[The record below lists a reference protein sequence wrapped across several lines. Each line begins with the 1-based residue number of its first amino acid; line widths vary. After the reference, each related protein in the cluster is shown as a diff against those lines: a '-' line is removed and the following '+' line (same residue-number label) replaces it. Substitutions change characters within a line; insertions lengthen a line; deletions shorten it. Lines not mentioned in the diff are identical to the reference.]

1 MATNFQRKIGLTT
14 GICFV
19 IGTIIGSG
27 IFISPKGVFINA
39 NCSYWTSIF
48 IWILCG
54 IFSMIGSL
62 VYSELGTTI
71 ARSGGDYVYISAGF
85 GSFVAFIYLWLN
97 LTVIRPASQAIL
109 ALTFAY
115 YLLDSLMIDKSSCN
129 ESNYEMLAR
138 IISALLITLLGYINC
153 VNVKWALHLQNG
165 FTILKILALGA
176 IIVTAICTVSLELLS
191 DKREM
196 VYRIVNDNNDEN
208 GKIDDLCVP
217 RYSLSIYSG
226 LFAFGGWNYLNI
238 VTDELKNPYKNL
250 PRAAMVGIFACTII
264 YVLANASYFVT
275 LNSIEILNS
284 PAIALTFARKLLGP
298 IGVLLITLSISASAV
313 GSLNATVFTSSRLF
327 CMGAQERH
335 LPSTFGMLHHDRCTP
350 IPSLILSVILSLA
363 MLFVTDIYSLIDY
376 FSFTYWLWT
385 GIAVASGVYLRHTRP
400 ELDRPIRLPLPFLYL
415 FIAMC
420 WMLTALAMEN
430 IFNTIVGVCL
440 MIAGVI
446 VYWIKLLYEHQYSNL
461 EGKNAK
467 QWNRI
472 DSFVQKL
479 FLIVE
484 TVISTDV

>member
-138 IISALLITLLGYINC
+138 IISALLISKQEIVLFINSLIFRLLFTRSYKALLGYINC

-176 IIVTAICTVSLELLS
+176 IIVTAICTVSL
-191 DKREM
+191 
-196 VYRIVNDNNDEN
+196 
-208 GKIDDLCVP
+208 GK
-217 RYSLSIYSG
+217 
-226 LFAFGGWNYLNI
+226 
-238 VTDELKNPYKNL
+238 
-250 PRAAMVGIFACTII
+250 
-264 YVLANASYFVT
+264 
-275 LNSIEILNS
+275 
-284 PAIALTFARKLLGP
+284 AI
-298 IGVLLITLSISASAV
+298 
-313 GSLNATVFTSSRLF
+313 TVFTHFPLNN
-327 CMGAQERH
+327 C
-335 LPSTFGMLHHDRCTP
+335 
-350 IPSLILSVILSLA
+350 IVLII
-363 MLFVTDIYSLIDY
+363 
-376 FSFTYWLWT
+376 
-385 GIAVASGVYLRHTRP
+385 
-400 ELDRPIRLPLPFLYL
+400 
-415 FIAMC
+415 
-420 WMLTALAMEN
+420 
-430 IFNTIVGVCL
+430 
-440 MIAGVI
+440 
-446 VYWIKLLYEHQYSNL
+446 
-461 EGKNAK
+461 
-467 QWNRI
+467 
-472 DSFVQKL
+472 
-479 FLIVE
+479 
-484 TVISTDV
+484 